1 MKTHYAD
8 IVFVKMQVIH
18 LDSNFKQIWG
28 IIMSNESLE
37 MCDEFA
43 NLISNEE
50 NILGTSVFEI
60 LKKYS
65 STISVFDMMTFST
78 HIIEENK
85 YVQESYRKDS
95 QKSYIESFLLRVK
108 NISNDKSDYSKSID
122 KKAFSDAITTLKST
136 YSNEPPE
143 AKNLLIFQIA
153 SIYSTF
159 LLEEPIHPVG
169 TPFPGS
175 LKLEEKNGK
184 FYCPVK
190 DANNDTPNAVCN
202 ICLAEQLD
210 F

>member
-1 MKTHYAD
+1 
-8 IVFVKMQVIH
+8 
-18 LDSNFKQIWG
+18 
-28 IIMSNESLE
+28 MSDESLE

-136 YSNEPPE
+136 SSNEPPE